1 MSFSALILGL
11 IVVLFLFLLWKKN
24 SHKKTPAHDAPSR
37 AQEKGQR
44 GEQLVIEQYQQHFG
58 DEYLL
63 LNNCTF
69 IDQANGSTQ
78 VDHILISPYGIFVI
92 ETKHY
97 AGLIF
102 GSKDSKVWTQC
113 LPNSKQ
119 TFQNPIFQNKKHISV
134 LGDLLKGHIAPYALH
149 SVIVFNGK
157 SQFKYEMPA
166 HVVSGG
172 QWIHYVKTFRTQI
185 MTLDEVA
192 AIYAHLQK
200 SALPQNQA
208 TEQLHIENLKRKYAE
223 QHQQKSP

>member
-1 MSFSALILGL
+1 M
-11 IVVLFLFLLWKKN
+11 
-24 SHKKTPAHDAPSR
+24 
-37 AQEKGQR
+37 
-44 GEQLVIEQYQQHFG
+44 
-58 DEYLL
+58 
-63 LNNCTF
+63 
-69 IDQANGSTQ
+69 
-78 VDHILISPYGIFVI
+78 
-92 ETKHY
+92 
-97 AGLIF
+97 
-102 GSKDSKVWTQC
+102 
-113 LPNSKQ
+113 
-119 TFQNPIFQNKKHISV
+119 